1 MMARKSTAAKTKRRA
16 LVTGASAGIGE
27 AFAERLARDGW
38 DLCVV
43 ARRRERL
50 EELARGLRNRCGV
63 RVDVVVAD
71 LTDAADLHRLE
82 RRVARDPSLDL
93 LINNA
98 GMADFGRF
106 IDRERDRE
114 EAEIRLNVL
123 AVVRLTHAALPGMV
137 RRKRGAVINVS
148 SAAAMLPGPFFAVYS
163 ACKAF
168 LNTFTEAIHFELDA
182 TDVRMQVLCPG
193 LTRTEIF
200 DSAGADASSLP
211 DFMWMSASAV
221 VDESLAALERGTVVC
236 VPGFTNQALT
246 SLSSLLPHEATGRIA
261 QFLTQR
267 TIVPLPGKTPPRRS
281 RRSRAPAAHA
291 ARSRKSKIKRG
302 S

>member
-1 MMARKSTAAKTKRRA
+1 MARRAAGSKTKRRA

-27 AFAERLARDGW
+27 AFAERLASDGW
-38 DLCVV
+38 NLCIV
-43 ARRRERL
+43 ARRRDRL
-50 EELARGLRNRCGV
+50 EELARALRKRHEV

-71 LTDAADLHRLE
+71 LTDTADLHRLE
-82 RRVARDPSLDL
+82 RRVARDASLEL

-148 SAAAMLPGPFFAVYS
+148 SAAALLPGPWFAVYS

-168 LNTFTEAIHFELDA
+168 LNTFTEAVHFELDG
-182 TDVRMQVLCPG
+182 TGIRMQVLCPG

-200 DSAGADASSLP
+200 DSAGADVSSLP
-211 DFMWMSASAV
+211 DFMWMSASEV
-221 VDESLAALERGTVVC
+221 VDQSLAALERGTVVC
-236 VPGFTNQALT
+236 VPGLTNQALT
-246 SLSSLLPHEATGRIA
+246 SLSGLLPHEASGRIA
-261 QFLTQR
+261 QFLTER
-267 TIVPLPGKTPPRRS
+267 TVKVLPRKTSRRRS
-281 RRSRAPAAHA
+281 GR
-291 ARSRKSKIKRG
+291 
-302 S
+302 

>member
-1 MMARKSTAAKTKRRA
+1 MARESTARKNERRA

-38 DLCVV
+38 NLCIV

-50 EELARGLRNRCGV
+50 EELARALRKRHGI

-82 RRVARDPSLDL
+82 RRVARDASMEL
-93 LINNA
+93 LVNNA
-98 GMADFGRF
+98 GIADFGRF
-106 IDRERDRE
+106 IDRDRERE

-123 AVVRLTHAALPGMV
+123 AVVRLTHAVLPGMV
-137 RRKRGAVINVS
+137 RRQRGAVINVS
-148 SAAAMLPGPFFAVYS
+148 SAAALLPGPFIAVYS

-168 LNTFTEAIHFELDA
+168 LNTFTEALHFELDA
-182 TDVRMQVLCPG
+182 TGVRVQVLCPG

-200 DSAGADASSLP
+200 ESAGADASSLP

-236 VPGFTNQALT
+236 IPGFTTQALT
-246 SLSSLLPHEATGRIA
+246 SLSGLLPHEASGRIA
-261 QFLTQR
+261 QFLTER
-267 TIVPLPGKTPPRRS
+267 SIKPLPSRTDARRG
-281 RRSRAPAAHA
+281 RRRPSP
-291 ARSRKSKIKRG
+291 
-302 S
+302 

>member
-1 MMARKSTAAKTKRRA
+1 MPRA

-38 DLCVV
+38 NLCIV

-50 EELARGLRNRCGV
+50 EELARRLRKRHGG

-71 LTDAADLHRLE
+71 LTDAEDLHRLE
-82 RRVARDPSLDL
+82 RRVARDASLDL
-93 LINNA
+93 LVNNA

-106 IDRERDRE
+106 IDRDRNRE

-123 AVVRLTHAALPGMV
+123 AVVRLTHAVLPAMV

-168 LNTFTEAIHFELDA
+168 LNTFTEALHLELDG
-182 TDVRMQVLCPG
+182 TGIRMQVLCPG

-236 VPGFTNQALT
+236 IPGFTNQALT
-246 SLSSLLPHEATGRIA
+246 SLSNLLPHEATGRIA
-261 QFLTQR
+261 QFLTER
-267 TIVPLPGKTPPRRS
+267 TIVPSPPKTRRQ
-281 RRSRAPAAHA
+281 
-291 ARSRKSKIKRG
+291 RSRKS
-302 S
+302 

>member
-1 MMARKSTAAKTKRRA
+1 

-38 DLCVV
+38 NLCIV
-43 ARRRERL
+43 ARRRDRL
-50 EELARGLRNRCGV
+50 EELARALRKRHEV

-71 LTDAADLHRLE
+71 LTDTADLHRLE
-82 RRVARDPSLDL
+82 RRVARDASLEL

-123 AVVRLTHAALPGMV
+123 AVVRLTHAALPEMV

-148 SAAAMLPGPFFAVYS
+148 SAAALLPGPWFAVYS

-168 LNTFTEAIHFELDA
+168 LNTFTEAVHFELDG
-182 TDVRMQVLCPG
+182 TGIRMQVLCPG

-200 DSAGADASSLP
+200 DSAGADVSSLP

-221 VDESLAALERGTVVC
+221 VDESLAALARGTVVC

-246 SLSSLLPHEATGRIA
+246 SLSGLLPHEASGRIA
-261 QFLTQR
+261 QFLTER
-267 TIVPLPGKTPPRRS
+267 TVKVLPRKTSRRRS
-281 RRSRAPAAHA
+281 GR
-291 ARSRKSKIKRG
+291 
-302 S
+302 

>member
-1 MMARKSTAAKTKRRA
+1 MARKSTTGKTRRRA
-16 LVTGASAGIGE
+16 WVTGASAGIGE

-38 DLCVV
+38 DLCIV
-43 ARRRERL
+43 ARRRQRL
-50 EELARGLRNRCGV
+50 NELARALRRSCGV

-71 LTDAADLHRLE
+71 LTDAADLRRLE
-82 RRVARDPSLDL
+82 QRVARDTSLEL

-98 GMADFGRF
+98 GIADFGRF
-106 IDRERDRE
+106 VDRNRDRE

-148 SAAAMLPGPFFAVYS
+148 SAAALLPGPYFAVYS

-168 LNTFTEAIHFELDA
+168 LNTFTEALHFELDA
-182 TDVRMQVLCPG
+182 TGVRVQVLCPG

-211 DFMWMSASAV
+211 GFMWMSASAV
-221 VDESLAALERGTVVC
+221 VDASLAALARGTVVC
-236 VPGFTNQALT
+236 IPGFTNQALT
-246 SLSSLLPHEATGRIA
+246 SLSNLLPHEVSGRVA
-261 QFLTQR
+261 QLLTER
-267 TIVPLPGKTPPRRS
+267 TIVPSPSRTERR
-281 RRSRAPAAHA
+281 
-291 ARSRKSKIKRG
+291 KK
-302 S
+302 

>member
-1 MMARKSTAAKTKRRA
+1 M
-16 LVTGASAGIGE
+16 TGASAGIGA
-27 AFAERLARDGW
+27 AFAERLASDGW
-38 DLCVV
+38 NLCIV

-50 EELARGLRNRCGV
+50 RELARTLRKRHGI

-71 LTDAADLHRLE
+71 LTDTADLHRLE
-82 RRVARDPSLDL
+82 RRVARDASLEL

-98 GMADFGRF
+98 GIADFGRF
-106 IDRERDRE
+106 IDRDRDRE

-148 SAAAMLPGPFFAVYS
+148 SAAALLPGPWFAVYS

-168 LNTFTEAIHFELDA
+168 LNTFTQAIHFELDG
-182 TDVRMQVLCPG
+182 TGVRLQVLCPG

-200 DSAGADASSLP
+200 DSAGADATSLP

-221 VDESLAALERGTVVC
+221 VDESLAALERGTLVC

-246 SLSSLLPHEATGRIA
+246 SLSGLLPHEASGRIA
-261 QFLTQR
+261 HFLTERMVKSVPSR
-267 TIVPLPGKTPPRRS
+267 TGRQ
-281 RRSRAPAAHA
+281 
-291 ARSRKSKIKRG
+291 RSRKT
-302 S
+302 